1 MTEPYHIEQERIR
14 QGLKDSHRPY
24 NFYCSDIYKSLFNEL
39 EEAQEMIES
48 GDLCNDTIMDWIADI
63 ETAKK
68 NFVKSL
74 PWWYK
79 MRWSDLYMTDPETYK
94 EALKEYEKN
103 IYEKNF

>member
-1 MTEPYHIEQERIR
+1 MNTQKY
-14 QGLKDSHRPY
+14 DF
-24 NFYCSDIYKSLFNEL
+24 NFSAKCAEL
-39 EEAQEMIES
+39 HEEAQEMIES
-48 GDLCNDTIMDWIADI
+48 GDLCSDTIMDWIADI

-94 EALKEYEKN
+94 EALSEYERNMYK
-103 IYEKNF
+103 KF